1 MARRLRL
8 KMVQSPAARALQV
21 SAAALADVGRWP
33 RRLGESP
40 LRLLADQLAVIEDEF
55 ALLDGLTDRI
65 GEFIAVHVID
75 GGFEVPVD
83 LVEVFDFE
91 EADALAAAL
100 QELLFALRDVVSFDV
115 TVYVGPSIATPVK
128 ALKEL
133 RRAAREHRIKLP
145 VVRPQPDG
153 DDEPAPAPEPHAGE
167 DGPSQKEWG
176 GLDEDEV
183 ADAGPLSD
191 AEAFFLANA
200 NLAWPCGADLLKAG
214 FLRLARVMHPD
225 KNRGDPNAENLFKL
239 MNTGHDGL
247 RRRLEASP
255 APR

>member
-40 LRLLADQLAVIEDEF
+40 LRLLASQLTVVEDEF

-65 GEFIAVHVID
+65 GEFINVHVID

-115 TVYVGPSIATPVK
+115 TVYVGPSSSTPAK
-128 ALKEL
+128 ALQEL
-133 RRAAREHRIKLP
+133 RRAAKEHRVKLP
-145 VVRPQPDG
+145 VLRAAQE
-153 DDEPAPAPEPHAGE
+153 DEPAPAPEAEGGGG

-183 ADAGPLSD
+183 EEARPMDD
-191 AEAFFLANA
+191 AELFFLANA
-200 NLAWPCGADLLKAG
+200 RLTWPCSVEQ
-214 FLRLARVMHPD
+214 LRVEFRSLARLFHPD
-225 KNRGDPNAENLFKL
+225 KNRGDPNAENTFKL
-239 MNTGHDGL
+239 INTGHEGL
-247 RRRLEASP
+247 RRRLEAVP
-255 APR
+255 